1 MGRKSQRAAALQLS
15 VPANGAAMWDV
26 VIVGAGLS
34 GLTAA
39 WELLKS
45 SPQLQ
50 VLVLEGKGRVGGRT
64 QTVMLPC
71 TNGMDMWDLGG
82 QWVGRTQHFVLDL
95 IKDLGL
101 EIYPQYT
108 SGWKL
113 SHLGGP
119 DNNIRSYYFNIP
131 SISVLALIDLQ
142 LFIWKIERLR
152 KKVAVRKVKYCP
164 QAAEFDSI
172 TVKDFMGR
180 HLWTQEAKECV
191 DLACRAVFGM
201 ESNVMSFLY
210 FLMYSSAS
218 GGFMPLV
225 EATYGSAQE
234 FRIKGGAQ
242 QLSERLADSIGREN
256 ILLNS
261 AVTAIHQ
268 DLNKVEV
275 RTKSK
280 YFLCK
285 KVIVSCPPHL
295 AAKIQYEPSLGTER
309 HYLMSKTLV
318 GHMIKFI
325 VTYETAFW
333 RDMGLSGEIVN
344 RSTIEYPICVTY
356 DATSSEG
363 NPAIV
368 GFISGE
374 QAVIW
379 SQATAEERESKVI
392 ASLTKFLGLNAL
404 FYIHYEDKDWSQEAF
419 NGGCPVSVMAPKM
432 LTSYYPGLRY
442 RHDSIHFAGTET
454 ADVWCGYMDGAVQS
468 GRRSALEVLI
478 MLSFKDKSLLPNNST
493 VTSNSQDEQGR
504 RGCWRFSKWHLLGA
518 TALTIVFLW
527 HLGKKNMNLKTD
539 PIPNFMLLST

>member
-379 SQATAEERESKVI
+379 SQAT
-392 ASLTKFLGLNAL
+392 
-404 FYIHYEDKDWSQEAF
+404 DWSQEAF

>member
-1 MGRKSQRAAALQLS
+1 S
-15 VPANGAAMWDV
+15 
-26 VIVGAGLS
+26 
-34 GLTAA
+34 
-39 WELLKS
+39 
-45 SPQLQ
+45 
-50 VLVLEGKGRVGGRT
+50 
-64 QTVMLPC
+64 
-71 TNGMDMWDLGG
+71 
-82 QWVGRTQHFVLDL
+82 RTQHFVLDL

-172 TVKDFMGR
+172 TVTEIERYHSNYPYK
-180 HLWTQEAKECV
+180 AKECV

-379 SQATAEERESKVI
+379 SQATVKERESKVI